1 MLRTL
6 LWCILL
12 PFIFLFRWLLVAIGP
27 ALHLSNYVFSWM
39 MIPLKFLAK
48 FETIYIYLGV
58 AALIG
63 LITGSILHLSS
74 AILVSML
81 SLDSQHEEKRSSS
94 SLQSAEQA
102 NFEESWRN
110 SRPKGHRDSLIPDDS
125 LEKRYAEWLEKSR
138 GKNKEDQSLFG
149 QTILE
154 EEDDFENRF

>member
-1 MLRTL
+1 
-6 LWCILL
+6 
-12 PFIFLFRWLLVAIGP
+12 
-27 ALHLSNYVFSWM
+27 

-81 SLDSQHEEKRSSS
+81 SLDSQQKEKRSSS

-102 NFEESWRN
+102 SFEDSWRN
-110 SRPKGHRDSLIPDDS
+110 ARPKGHRDSLIPDDS

-149 QTILE
+149 LTILE
-154 EEDDFENRF
+154 EEDDFENRL